1 MRATKIESYFAWLR
15 RHMDKLKEL
24 SGAYGFYNI
33 SKILSS
39 KEIEKVKNF
48 CKKSNCINFLTIIN
62 GVNPLRPQSTWGGFP
77 EFVRNNTQYH
87 TIYHSENCFIFVSS
101 MTFKSTIPFPM
112 VPFTHDDIEYYYMRS
127 EEEYNIFLKAKEN
140 FLECVSNVAKE
151 AEAELIMEEFNN
163 D

>member
-1 MRATKIESYFAWLR
+1 MKATKIESYFAWLR
-15 RHMDKLKEL
+15 KHMDKLK

-39 KEIEKVKNF
+39 EEIEKVKKF

-62 GVNPLRPQSTWGGFP
+62 GVNPLRPQRTWGGFP

-87 TIYHSENCFIFVSS
+87 TIYHSENCFIFVNS
-101 MTFKSTIPFPM
+101 MAFKSTIKPLTP
-112 VPFTHDDIEYYYMRS
+112 PFTQEDMSWFLNRA
-127 EEEYNIFLKAKEN
+127 EEEYIELLSAKEN